1 MQEMVS
7 PPPTIDI
14 KEFLFVILEIFFA
27 KEIVPFE
34 LYAHELPIIHDV
46 YEGKVLVSFI
56 IDEEGNVS
64 KAEIVDSFN
73 VALNEVVLDKVRQ
86 TKYKPAVQNGRAVRV
101 KYQLPI
107 VFK

>member
-1 MQEMVS
+1 MRMLLINLLLIGSIVANDNS
-7 PPPTIDI
+7 HPP
-14 KEFLFVILEIFFA
+14 KQ
-27 KEIVPFE
+27 IVPFE
-34 LYAHELPIIHDV
+34 LYAHELPIIHNV

-64 KAEIVDSFN
+64 QAEILDSFN
-73 VALNEVVLDKVRQ
+73 VKLNDVVLDKVRQ

>member
-1 MQEMVS
+1 MGKLLSCLLLLGTLVAEDNS
-7 PPPTIDI
+7 LP
-14 KEFLFVILEIFFA
+14 

-34 LYAHELPIIHDV
+34 LYAHELPIIHNV

-64 KAEIVDSFN
+64 QAKILDSFN
-73 VALNEVVLDKVRQ
+73 VRLNDVVLDKVRQ

-107 VFK
+107 LFK

>member
-1 MQEMVS
+1 MGKLLSCLLLLGTLVAEDNS
-7 PPPTIDI
+7 LP
-14 KEFLFVILEIFFA
+14 

-107 VFK
+107 LFK

>member
-1 MQEMVS
+1 MGKLLKCLLLLGTLVANDNS
-7 PPPTIDI
+7 LP
-14 KEFLFVILEIFFA
+14 

-34 LYAHELPIIHDV
+34 LYAHELPIIHNV
-46 YEGKVLVSFI
+46 YEGRVLVSFI

>member
-1 MQEMVS
+1 MGKLLKCLLLLGALVANDNS
-7 PPPTIDI
+7 LP
-14 KEFLFVILEIFFA
+14 

-34 LYAHELPIIHDV
+34 LYAHELPIIHNV

-64 KAEIVDSFN
+64 KAKIIDSFN
-73 VALNEVVLDKVRQ
+73 VRLNDVVLDKVKQ
-86 TKYKPAVQNGRAVRV
+86 TKYKPALQNGRAVSV

-107 VFK
+107 VFR

>member
-1 MQEMVS
+1 MGKLLSCLLLLGTLVANDNS
-7 PPPTIDI
+7 LP
-14 KEFLFVILEIFFA
+14 

-34 LYAHELPIIHDV
+34 LYAHELPIIHNV
-46 YEGKVLVSFI
+46 YEGRVLVSFI

-64 KAEIVDSFN
+64 QAKILDSFN
-73 VALNEVVLDKVRQ
+73 VKLNDVVLDKVRQ

-107 VFK
+107 LFK

>member
-1 MQEMVS
+1 MGKLLSCLLLLGTLVAEDNS
-7 PPPTIDI
+7 LP
-14 KEFLFVILEIFFA
+14 

>member
-1 MQEMVS
+1 MGKLLSCLLLLGTLVAEDNSLPQ
-7 PPPTIDI
+7 
-14 KEFLFVILEIFFA
+14 
-27 KEIVPFE
+27 EIVPFE

-46 YEGKVLVSFI
+46 YEGRVLVSFI

>member
-1 MQEMVS
+1 MGKLLSCLLLLGTLVAEDNS
-7 PPPTIDI
+7 LP
-14 KEFLFVILEIFFA
+14 

-46 YEGKVLVSFI
+46 YEGRVLVSFI

>member
-1 MQEMVS
+1 MGKLLKCLLLLGTLVAEDNSLPQ
-7 PPPTIDI
+7 
-14 KEFLFVILEIFFA
+14 
-27 KEIVPFE
+27 EIVPFE
-34 LYAHELPIIHDV
+34 LYAHELPIIHNV
-46 YEGKVLVSFI
+46 YEGRVLVSFI

>member
-1 MQEMVS
+1 MGKLLSCLLLLGTLVAEDNS
-7 PPPTIDI
+7 LP
-14 KEFLFVILEIFFA
+14 

-34 LYAHELPIIHDV
+34 LYAHELPIIHNV

-64 KAEIVDSFN
+64 QAEIIDSFN
-73 VALNEVVLDKVRQ
+73 VNLNDVVLDKVRQ

>member
-1 MQEMVS
+1 MGKLLS
-7 PPPTIDI
+7 CLLSLSI
-14 KEFLFVILEIFFA
+14 VISQDNSQLP

-107 VFK
+107 LFK

>member
-1 MQEMVS
+1 MGKLLSCLLLLGTLVAEDNS
-7 PPPTIDI
+7 LP
-14 KEFLFVILEIFFA
+14 

-34 LYAHELPIIHDV
+34 LYAHELPIIHNV

>member
-1 MQEMVS
+1 MGKLLKCLLLLGTLVANDNS
-7 PPPTIDI
+7 LP
-14 KEFLFVILEIFFA
+14 

-34 LYAHELPIIHDV
+34 LYAHELPIIHNV

-64 KAEIVDSFN
+64 QAKILDSFN
-73 VALNEVVLDKVRQ
+73 VRLNDVVLDKVRQ

-107 VFK
+107 LFK

>member
-1 MQEMVS
+1 MGKLLSCLLLLGTLVANDKS
-7 PPPTIDI
+7 HLP
-14 KEFLFVILEIFFA
+14 

-34 LYAHELPIIHDV
+34 LYAHELPNVHNV
-46 YEGKVLVSFI
+46 YEGKVLVSFV
-56 IDEEGNVS
+56 IDEQGNVS
-64 KAEIVDSFN
+64 KAEIIDSFD
-73 VALNEVVLDKVRQ
+73 VKLNDVVLNKVRQ

>member
-1 MQEMVS
+1 MRMLLSSLLLLGSILAQDNS
-7 PPPTIDI
+7 HPP
-14 KEFLFVILEIFFA
+14 

-34 LYAHELPIIHDV
+34 LYAHELPIIHNV

-64 KAEIVDSFN
+64 QAEIIDSFD
-73 VALNEVVLDKVRQ
+73 VELNDVVLDKVRQ
-86 TKYKPAVQNGRAVRV
+86 IKYEPATQNGRAVEV

-107 VFK
+107 LFQ

>member
-1 MQEMVS
+1 MGKLLSCLLLLGTLVANDNVQL
-7 PPPTIDI
+7 P
-14 KEFLFVILEIFFA
+14 KEV
-27 KEIVPFE
+27 VPFE
-34 LYAHELPIIHDV
+34 LYAHELPIIHNV
-46 YEGKVLVSFI
+46 YEGRVLVSFI